1 LAEDAAHT
9 RKRQA
14 ADALSKARERLEDR
28 ACRAKRGA
36 TEDRV
41 GLARKALKLQQARAR
56 DATAAANKASEQA
69 SLLPKQGGLQ
79 ID

>member
-1 LAEDAAHT
+1 LLLA
-9 RKRQA
+9 Q
-14 ADALSKARERLEDR
+14 
-28 ACRAKRGA
+28 A